1 MKRINVGLIGSGFVA
16 SIHVEALR
24 KVTGLEVAVLA
35 CASPNQS
42 ANFAEQHQIPMA
54 FTDYREMLKVP
65 EIDVV
70 DVCAPN
76 FLHKQ
81 MILDIA
87 ASGKHIICEKPLTGY
102 FTKTGDREPVGD
114 TVDRQQ
120 MFQHVWAEMAE
131 IREAIGRSG
140 VSFMYAE
147 NWIYAPPIVKAKRL
161 IKSMPGTT
169 ILSQRAEESHS
180 GSHANYTR
188 TWSLAG
194 GGSLLRLGSHPV
206 ASVIHL
212 KHFDGIIKNNS
223 PIRVKSVIAEVGK
236 FTEIPGV
243 AEEGTGWI
251 TQGAADVE
259 DWATATL
266 TFTDGTKAIVVS
278 SDTILGGVRNI
289 HEIFHSRGV
298 LQCNMNPSA
307 DLMIY
312 TPNPEVIGTE
322 YIAEKVETKGGWQY
336 AAPDEDWIRGYPHE
350 MQDFMECIAC
360 GREPISG
367 LELACETVETIYAA
381 YLAASSGIRVELR

>member
-24 KVTGLEVAVLA
+24 KVTGLEIVVLA

-42 ANFAEQHQIPMA
+42 ATFAEQHQIPMA
-54 FTDYREMLKVP
+54 FTDYRDLLKMP

-102 FTKTGDREPVGD
+102 FTKPGDREPVGD

-120 MFQHVWAEMAE
+120 MFQHVWAELAE

-140 VSFMYAE
+140 VMFMYAE
-147 NWIYAPPIVKAKRL
+147 NWIYAPPLVKAKRL

-169 ILSQRAEESHS
+169 VLSQRAEESHS
-180 GSHANYTR
+180 GSHASYTR

-206 ASVIHL
+206 SAVIHL

-243 AEEGTGWI
+243 AAEGAGWV
-251 TQGAADVE
+251 TQGPADVE

-278 SDTILGGVRNI
+278 SDTILGGVRNL

-312 TPNPEVIGTE
+312 TPNPEVIGAE

-350 MQDFMECIAC
+350 MQDFMECIAW
-360 GREPISG
+360 GREPVSG

-381 YLAASSGIRVELR
+381 YLAAASGIRVELR